1 MKNKYRHEL
10 KYLVDER
17 DLLLLNN
24 KLTGIM
30 DADSHYQDGSYE
42 IRSAYFDDYK
52 DTALKQ
58 NLIGVSPR
66 FKYRIRIYNGDNS
79 FIQLEKKLK
88 SHDMTHKESC
98 SLSYNECLQLLNGN
112 YSISPEDCEFLK
124 QFKVFAAMHLL
135 KPKVIVI
142 YERKAFICPNGNVRI
157 TFDRNISSSTE
168 MEDFFK
174 QDISKRPIMESGKHV
189 LEVKYDE
196 FLPKYIKKTLNT
208 GKMDRTTFSKY
219 YLCRKYMI
227 NVR

>member
-1 MKNKYRHEL
+1 MPNKYRHEL

-30 DADSHYQDGSYE
+30 TTDSHYKDGSYE

-52 DTALKQ
+52 DSALKQ
-58 NLIGVSPR
+58 NLMGISPR

-79 FIQLEKKLK
+79 FINLEKKIK
-88 SHDMTHKESC
+88 SHDMTRKESC
-98 SLSYNECLQLLNGN
+98 ILSYEECQKLLTGD
-112 YSISPEDCEFLK
+112 YSVSPKDCNFLK
-124 QFKVFAAMHLL
+124 QFKVYAAMNIS

-157 TFDRNISSSTE
+157 TFDRNISSTA
-168 MEDFFK
+168 DIDQFFDP
-174 QDISKRPIMESGKHV
+174 DISKRPIMESGKHI

-196 FLPKYIKKTLNT
+196 FLPKYIKNSLNT

-219 YLCRKYMI
+219 YLCRKYTTSI
-227 NVR
+227 V